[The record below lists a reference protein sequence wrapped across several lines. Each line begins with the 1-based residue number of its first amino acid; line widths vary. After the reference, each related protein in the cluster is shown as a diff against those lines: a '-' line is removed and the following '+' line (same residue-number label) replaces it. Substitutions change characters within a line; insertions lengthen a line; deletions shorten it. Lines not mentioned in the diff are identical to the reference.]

1 MDFLKM
7 MSKAK
12 EMQTRMASMQDEL
25 AEIEVAGQSGG
36 GLVSVVINGKGM
48 FKSIKIDPSLLK
60 LKVKDLDGDRCV
72 LEVQLPVDAE
82 VLAELYRFDV
92 SFVRV
97 DGKWIP
103 EWLAENWSDLIGEA
117 RDVLAD
123 ILPFERAEDNFGFV
137 DSCFGCRR
145 RRKALCF
152 LIGAD

>member
-60 LKVKDLDGDRCV
+60 PD
-72 LEVQLPVDAE
+72 EAE
-82 VLAELYRFDV
+82 IVE
-92 SFVRV
+92 
-97 DGKWIP
+97 
-103 EWLAENWSDLIGEA
+103 DLIIAAQRDAQSRQEA
-117 RDVLAD
+117 AVAAKVSELTASLGLPAGMK
-123 ILPFERAEDNFGFV
+123 LPF
-137 DSCFGCRR
+137 
-145 RRKALCF
+145 
-152 LIGAD
+152 